1 MKNYDVIGW
10 LRVQGTNIDYPIIHD
25 NGLNNISEIIEDF
38 VWQREKTDK
47 LQERT
52 VILGHNIKNV
62 SSNPLITN
70 KNHTR
75 FEQLMSFVYYDFAK
89 ENQFIQYTKNGK
101 EYVFQIFSVSFI
113 DEKDLIQTGNLTEEE
128 KKAVEEK
135 QALIDNLNEKISEL
149 EFIAF
154 DDNSTLKQAREAK
167 SEIEKVADE
176 LKKATI
182 ELKQLKAKLSKI

>member
-1 MKNYDVIGW
+1 MKCPNCG
-10 LRVQGTNIDYPIIHD
+10 GTEFRKI
-25 NGLNNISEIIEDF
+25 
-38 VWQREKTDK
+38 DK
-47 LQERT
+47 LFELHCWDCCVSMENHVEAYGCINCGR
-52 VILGHNIKNV
+52 VELYMPDNWAKDIL
-62 SSNPLITN
+62 L
-70 KNHTR
+70 
-75 FEQLMSFVYYDFAK
+75 A
-89 ENQFIQYTKNGK
+89 
-101 EYVFQIFSVSFI
+101 
-113 DEKDLIQTGNLTEEE
+113 EKKKEEE